1 MNKRGVEW
9 GDRGN
14 ESGGSGRR
22 RRRRRRRNGDVD
34 QPTDKANIEQFA
46 SGKRKAEIYNSLGLK
61 MNIVTKDKCCAF
73 QFNTV
78 DQSKKTILFHCF
90 DWTAIKEDEGDVSVL
105 SAFWQVR
112 YQTCF
117 SSSSKC

>member
-1 MNKRGVEW
+1 MAGVAGEEERE
-9 GDRGN
+9 G
-14 ESGGSGRR
+14 
-22 RRRRRRRNGDVD
+22 RRRRNGDVN

-46 SGKRKAEIYNSLGLK
+46 SGRRKADIYNSLGLK
-61 MNIVTKDKCCAF
+61 VNIVTKDKCCAF

-78 DQSKKTILFHCF
+78 DESKKTIVFHCF

>member
-1 MNKRGVEW
+1 MEKW
-9 GDRGN
+9 
-14 ESGGSGRR
+14 RR
-22 RRRRRRRNGDVD
+22 
-34 QPTDKANIEQFA
+34 QPTDRQGEYRAICFWKAD
-46 SGKRKAEIYNSLGLK
+46 IYNSLGLK
-61 MNIVTKDKCCAF
+61 VNIVTKDKCCAF

-78 DQSKKTILFHCF
+78 DESKKTIVFHCF